1 MPRKSRKS
9 RRPSYRG
16 QTAPK
21 PPASGAVKEPQ
32 QPIASAVKQAPVRK
46 PVQSGS
52 DLIQRQSQHLRSDIR
67 RIFVCAGICLA
78 VLIVVYF
85 LVR

>member
-1 MPRKSRKS
+1 MPRKSRRS
-9 RRPSYRG
+9 RRPYRG

-46 PVQSGS
+46 P

>member
-9 RRPSYRG
+9 RRPYRG

-46 PVQSGS
+46 PVQSGPK
-52 DLIQRQSQHLRSDIR
+52 INQQMGHLRSDIR
-67 RIFVCAGICLA
+67 RIFLVAGFCLV
-78 VLIVVYF
+78 VLVGVYF